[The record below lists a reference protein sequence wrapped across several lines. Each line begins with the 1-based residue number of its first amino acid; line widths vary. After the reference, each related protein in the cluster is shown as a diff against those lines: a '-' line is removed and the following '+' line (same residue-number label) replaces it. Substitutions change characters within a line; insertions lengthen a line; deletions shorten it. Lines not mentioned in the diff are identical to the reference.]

1 MASKFTLNYSGDKE
15 QLLSKIKNAIGDKG
29 SLSGDNQ
36 LGNFKGS
43 TPLGSIEGSYSI
55 DGDTITVNISDKP
68 FLLST
73 GTIQSEFEK
82 ALKKA

>member
-15 QLLSKIKNAIGDKG
+15 QLLSKLKNAVGDKG
-29 SLSGDNQ
+29 SLSGDSQ
-36 LGNFKGS
+36 LGNFKGN

-55 DGDTITVNISDKP
+55 EGDTITVNISDKP

>member
-15 QLLSKIKNAIGDKG
+15 QLLSKLKNAVGDKG
-29 SLSGDNQ
+29 SLSGDSQ

-55 DGDTITVNISDKP
+55 EGDTITVNISDKP

>member
-15 QLLSKIKNAIGDKG
+15 QLLNKLKGAVGDKG
-29 SLSGDNQ
+29 TLNGDTS

-73 GTIQSEFEK
+73 GTIQGEFEK

>member
-15 QLLSKIKNAIGDKG
+15 QLLTKLKNAIGDKG
-29 SLSGDNQ
+29 TLNGDSQ

-43 TPLGSIEGSYSI
+43 TPLGSIEGSYNI
-55 DGDTITVNISDKP
+55 EGDTITVNISDKP

>member
-1 MASKFTLNYSGDKE
+1 MASKFTLNYSGDKN
-15 QLLSKIKNAIGDKG
+15 QLLSKIRNAVGDKG
-29 SLSGDNQ
+29 SLSGDTEM
-36 LGNFKGS
+36 GNFKGS

-73 GTIQSEFEK
+73 GMIQSEFEK
-82 ALKKA
+82 ALQKA